1 VFVLQVLQKIKNEK
15 KEKSADD
22 DLDSRIQTEK
32 QLLRDRIETA
42 KEKKKEIQA
51 RRAVI
56 AHDLH
61 DARLMRDALLEKSNN
76 LAHECA
82 CLREHHQSLSNETM
96 RVATK
101 LKKYMQINAI
111 NDAFYIWYL
120 GPFGTIN
127 NFRLG
132 TLPVKAV
139 QWDEINAALGQAVLA
154 VSVVASRANYEFKK
168 YTLVPM
174 GSFPKVCKA
183 DDKKSPPLQL
193 HYVSATFNVFPK
205 RNFNAALT
213 GFLTCIYELGEYT
226 KNKDPTLALPYAIN
240 LAEGKIHDQVVFW
253 GTDDE
258 AWTRALKYLLTD
270 IKWLVAWCTK
280 HCNNT
285 TGLPLH
291 SKLS

>member
-1 VFVLQVLQKIKNEK
+1 LVEKLKGCCELEAFDDIDNKIE
-15 KEKSADD
+15 
-22 DLDSRIQTEK
+22 REK
-32 QLLRDRIETA
+32 QRLITVIETA
-42 KEKKKEIQA
+42 KRRKAEAQS
-51 RRAVI
+51 RRAAI
-56 AHDLH
+56 AHELRN
-61 DARLMRDALLEKSNN
+61 ARLLRDTLLEKTNN
-76 LAHECA
+76 LSHECTA
-82 CLREHHQSLSNETM
+82 LREHHQSLSSETA
-96 RVATK
+96 RVAGK

-127 NFRLG
+127 SFRMG
-132 TLPVKAV
+132 TLPIKAV

-154 VSVVASRANYEFKK
+154 VSIVASRANYEFKK

-174 GSFPKVCKA
+174 GSFPKVIRT

-193 HYVSATFNVFPK
+193 NYVNATFNVFPK

-240 LAEGKIHDQVVFW
+240 VAEGKIHDQNVFW

-270 IKWLVAWCTK
+270 VKWLIAWTTK

-291 SKLS
+291 TKLS